1 MNEKIRQGLRS
12 LALLS
17 ILVLALWPLAG
28 AAEDEPGVAA
38 RGRAAFTLYCSS
50 CHGKTGQG
58 DGPLASSLKVAPADL
73 TRLAAANGGKFSA
86 DGAYEAIDGRRLV
99 PAHGPSDMP
108 VWGLSF
114 QDPGKDTDQEPSVR
128 VRIKDLVAYVETL
141 QDKSGAQ

>member
-1 MNEKIRQGLRS
+1 MSTKLRDGLRS

-17 ILVLALWPLAG
+17 ILVFALWPLAQ

-38 RGRAAFTLYCSS
+38 RGRAAFNLYCSS

-73 TRLAAANGGKFSA
+73 TRLATANGGKFPFEK
-86 DGAYEAIDGRRLV
+86 AYEAIDGRRPV
-99 PAHGPSDMP
+99 ASHGPSDMP

-114 QDPGKDTDQEPSVR
+114 QDPGKVTDQEPAVR
-128 VRIKDLVAYVETL
+128 ARIKDLIAFVETL
-141 QDKSGAQ
+141 QEKSGAR

>member
-1 MNEKIRQGLRS
+1 MNSKLWHGLRS

-17 ILVLALWPLAG
+17 LLVFALWPLAG

-38 RGRAAFTLYCSS
+38 RGRAAFNLYCSS

-58 DGPLASSLKVAPADL
+58 DGPLASSLKVAPTDL
-73 TRLAAANGGKFSA
+73 TRLTTVHGGNFPAKRV
-86 DGAYEAIDGRRLV
+86 YEAIDGRYPV

-114 QDPGKDTDQEPSVR
+114 QDPGKVSDQEPAVR
-128 VRIKDLVAYVETL
+128 SRIKDLVAYVETL
-141 QDKSGAQ
+141 QEKSGAR